1 MLYCFALKDPIDF
14 GTLFVPFA
22 FDAAEILENASKY
35 KIMQQGYSYKYVSQ
49 V

>member
-1 MLYCFALKDPIDF
+1 MLYCFALKDPVDS
-14 GTLFVPFA
+14 GTLYVPFA
-22 FDAAEILENASKY
+22 FDADEILDNANKY